1 MKRSKYVQ
9 LSLAASVAMAI
20 SGEAA
25 AVDQPRSFQ
34 SVEQCVDAEVAAD
47 VCSNAY
53 VAALTEHRRIA
64 PAYDDKA
71 KCDADFAADWCQ
83 KNSDGR
89 FVPKLGGFKV
99 PQNGEPAQNLDAIA
113 DAQMPA
119 GDTTSSN
126 ATQSTSHYSGGGGG
140 GGGGGN
146 GMLTGWLIG
155 NAMSNNSNR
164 TVYRDR
170 DTRQTY
176 NTSTQ
181 YRKIESAPRSQ
192 PDYESTRSKPVNV
205 ASSTSRGGF
214 GSQSSARSGWGGWGS
229 SSGRSSS

>member
-9 LSLAASVAMAI
+9 LSLAASVALAI
-20 SGEAA
+20 SGEVAA
-25 AVDQPRSFQ
+25 QEQQRYQ
-34 SVEQCVDAEVAAD
+34 SVEECVGAEVAAD

-99 PQNGEPAQNLDAIA
+99 PQNGEAPQDLNAIA
-113 DAQMPA
+113 NAQMPA
-119 GDTTSSN
+119 GEAAAAQN
-126 ATQSTSHYSGGGGG
+126 AQSTSHSS

-146 GMLTGWLIG
+146 GWLTGWLIG
-155 NAMSNNSNR
+155 NAMSNNANR

-192 PDYESTRSKPVNV
+192 PDYESSKSKPVNV

>member
-20 SGEAA
+20 SGQATAA
-25 AVDQPRSFQ
+25 DQPRNFQ
-34 SVEQCVDAEVAAD
+34 NVEQCVDAEVAAD

-64 PAYDDKA
+64 PAYDNKA

-99 PQNGEPAQNLDAIA
+99 PASGEPAQNLDAIA

-119 GDTTSSN
+119 GN
-126 ATQSTSHYSGGGGG
+126 PAAQNVQSTSHVSSGGS
-140 GGGGGN
+140 GGGN
-146 GMLTGWLIG
+146 GWLTGWLIG
-155 NAMSNNSNR
+155 NAMSNNAER

-170 DTRQTY
+170 ETRQPY

-181 YRKIESAPRSQ
+181 YRRAETTTRSQ
-192 PDYESTRSKPVNV
+192 TDYESSKSKPVNV

>member
-20 SGEAA
+20 SGQATAA
-25 AVDQPRSFQ
+25 DQPRSFQ
-34 SVEQCVDAEVAAD
+34 NVEQCVDAEVAAD

-64 PAYDDKA
+64 PAYDNKA

-99 PQNGEPAQNLDAIA
+99 PQEGEPAQNLDAIA

-119 GDTTSSN
+119 GN
-126 ATQSTSHYSGGGGG
+126 ATAQNVQSTSHVSS
-140 GGGGGN
+140 GGGGN
-146 GMLTGWLIG
+146 GWLTGWLIG
-155 NAMSNNSNR
+155 NAMSNNAER

-170 DTRQTY
+170 ETRQPY

-181 YRKIESAPRSQ
+181 YRRAETTTRSQ
-192 PDYESTRSKPVNV
+192 TDYESSKSKPVNV

-229 SSGRSSS
+229 SSGSGRSSS

>member
-9 LSLAASVAMAI
+9 LSLAASVALAI

-25 AVDQPRSFQ
+25 ALDQQRGFQ

-53 VAALTEHRRIA
+53 VAALTEHRRMA
-64 PAYDDKA
+64 PTYDDKA
-71 KCDADFAADWCQ
+71 QCDADFTADWCQ
-83 KNSDGR
+83 KNASGQ
-89 FVPKLGGFKV
+89 FVPKLSGFKIQPNAEA
-99 PQNGEPAQNLDAIA
+99 PQDLDALA

-119 GDTTSSN
+119 GDVNAAQAAPASTHSSGS
-126 ATQSTSHYSGGGGG
+126 STSGL
-140 GGGGGN
+140 
-146 GMLTGWLIG
+146 LTGWLIG

-181 YRKIESAPRSQ
+181 YRKVESAPVTRSQ
-192 PDYESTRSKPVNV
+192 PDYQSTKSKPVNV

>member
-9 LSLAASVAMAI
+9 LSLAASVAMVI

-25 AVDQPRSFQ
+25 AVDQPRNFQ

-99 PQNGEPAQNLDAIA
+99 PQNGETPQNLDAIA
-113 DAQMPA
+113 DTQMPA
-119 GDTTSSN
+119 GDTTAAQN
-126 ATQSTSHYSGGGGG
+126 VQNTSHTS
-140 GGGGGN
+140 GGGGN
-146 GMLTGWLIG
+146 GWLSGWLIG

-170 DTRQTY
+170 DTRQPY

-181 YRKIESAPRSQ
+181 SKRIESAPRSQ
-192 PDYESTRSKPVNV
+192 PNYESSKSKPVNV

>member
-9 LSLAASVAMAI
+9 LSLAASVAMAV
-20 SGEAA
+20 SGQVTAA
-25 AVDQPRSFQ
+25 DQPRNFQ
-34 SVEQCVDAEVAAD
+34 NVEQCVDAEVAAD

-64 PAYDDKA
+64 PAYDAKA

-99 PQNGEPAQNLDAIA
+99 PQEGEPAQNLDAIA
-113 DAQMPA
+113 NAQMPA
-119 GDTTSSN
+119 GS
-126 ATQSTSHYSGGGGG
+126 ATAQNVQSTSHVSS

-146 GMLTGWLIG
+146 GWLTGWLIG
-155 NAMSNNSNR
+155 NAMSNNAER

-170 DTRQTY
+170 ETRQPY

-181 YRKIESAPRSQ
+181 YRRAETTTRSQ
-192 PDYESTRSKPVNV
+192 PDYESSKSKPVNV

-229 SSGRSSS
+229 SSGSGRSSS

>member
-9 LSLAASVAMAI
+9 LSLAASVALAI
-20 SGEAA
+20 SGEVAA
-25 AVDQPRSFQ
+25 QEQQRFQ
-34 SVEQCVDAEVAAD
+34 SVEECVGAEVAAD

-64 PAYDDKA
+64 PAYDDKT

-99 PQNGEPAQNLDAIA
+99 PQNGEAPQDLNAIA
-113 DAQMPA
+113 NAQMPA
-119 GDTTSSN
+119 GEAAAAQN
-126 ATQSTSHYSGGGGG
+126 AQSTSHSS

-146 GMLTGWLIG
+146 GWLTGWLIG
-155 NAMSNNSNR
+155 NAMSNNANR

-192 PDYESTRSKPVNV
+192 PDYESSKSKPVNV

>member
-9 LSLAASVAMAI
+9 LSLAASVAMAV
-20 SGEAA
+20 SGQVTAA
-25 AVDQPRSFQ
+25 DQPRNFQ
-34 SVEQCVDAEVAAD
+34 NVEQCVDAEVAAD

-64 PAYDDKA
+64 PAYDAKA

-99 PQNGEPAQNLDAIA
+99 PQEGEPAQNLDAIA
-113 DAQMPA
+113 NAQMPA
-119 GDTTSSN
+119 GNAAAVQNVQNTSHTSS
-126 ATQSTSHYSGGGGG
+126 
-140 GGGGGN
+140 GGN
-146 GMLTGWLIG
+146 GWLTGWLIG
-155 NAMSNNSNR
+155 NAMSNNAER

-170 DTRQTY
+170 DTRQPY

-181 YRKIESAPRSQ
+181 YRRAETTTRNQ
-192 PDYESTRSKPVNV
+192 PDYESSKSKPVNV

>member
-9 LSLAASVAMAI
+9 LSLAASVAMAV
-20 SGEAA
+20 SGQAA
-25 AVDQPRSFQ
+25 AADQPRNFQ
-34 SVEQCVDAEVAAD
+34 SVEQCVDAAVAAD

-64 PAYDDKA
+64 PAYDDKS

-99 PQNGEPAQNLDAIA
+99 PQTGEAAQNLDAIA
-113 DAQMPA
+113 NAQMPA
-119 GDTTSSN
+119 GEAAAAQN
-126 ATQSTSHYSGGGGG
+126 VQSTSHASGGGGG
-140 GGGGGN
+140 AGN
-146 GMLTGWLIG
+146 GWLTGWLIG
-155 NAMSNNSNR
+155 NAMSNNANR

-181 YRKIESAPRSQ
+181 YRRAETTSRNQA
-192 PDYESTRSKPVNV
+192 DYETSKSKPVNV

>member
-9 LSLAASVAMAI
+9 LSLAASVALAI

-25 AVDQPRSFQ
+25 AQEQQRSFQ

-53 VAALTEHRRIA
+53 VAALAEHRRVA

-71 KCDADFAADWCQ
+71 ACDADFAANWCQ
-83 KNSDGR
+83 KNSAGR
-89 FVPKLGGFKV
+89 FVPKLGGFKI
-99 PQNGEPAQNLDAIA
+99 PQVGEPAQDLDAIA

-119 GDTTSSN
+119 GDTSAAQTTQT
-126 ATQSTSHYSGGGGG
+126 TQSTSHSSSGAGSGW
-140 GGGGGN
+140 
-146 GMLTGWLIG
+146 LTGWLIG
-155 NAMSNNSNR
+155 NAMSNNSSNR

-192 PDYESTRSKPVNV
+192 DYESSKSKPVNV

-214 GSQSSARSGWGGWGS
+214 GSQSSARSGWGGWG
-229 SSGRSSS
+229 RSSS

>member
-25 AVDQPRSFQ
+25 ALDSQRFQ
-34 SVEQCVDAEVAAD
+34 TVEQCVDASVAAD

-99 PQNGEPAQNLDAIA
+99 PQNGEAPQDLNALAN
-113 DAQMPA
+113 AQMPA
-119 GDTTSSN
+119 GEAAAAQN
-126 ATQSTSHYSGGGGG
+126 VQSTSHSS
-140 GGGGGN
+140 GGGN
-146 GMLTGWLIG
+146 GWLTGWLIG
-155 NAMSNNSNR
+155 NAMSNNANR

-176 NTSTQ
+176 NTSAQ
-181 YRKIESAPRSQ
+181 YRRIESAPAPRT
-192 PDYESTRSKPVNV
+192 DTRYDSTRSKPVNV

-229 SSGRSSS
+229 SSS

>member
-25 AVDQPRSFQ
+25 AADQTRNFQ

-47 VCSNAY
+47 ACSNAY

-64 PAYDDKA
+64 PVYDDKA
-71 KCDADFAADWCQ
+71 NCDADFADGWCQ

-99 PQNGEPAQNLDAIA
+99 IQKAEVAQNLDAIA

-119 GDTTSSN
+119 GDAAAAQN
-126 ATQSTSHYSGGGGG
+126 VQNTSHTSSGGGSGW
-140 GGGGGN
+140 
-146 GMLTGWLIG
+146 LSGWLIG
-155 NAMSNNSNR
+155 NAMSNNANR

-176 NTSTQ
+176 DTSKQ

-192 PDYESTRSKPVNV
+192 PDYESSKSKPVNV

>member
-20 SGEAA
+20 SGEVA
-25 AVDQPRSFQ
+25 AVDQQRSFQ

-53 VAALTEHRRIA
+53 VAALSEHRRIA

-119 GDTTSSN
+119 GEAAAAQN
-126 ATQSTSHYSGGGGG
+126 VQNTSHTSSGGGSGW
-140 GGGGGN
+140 
-146 GMLTGWLIG
+146 LTGWLIG
-155 NAMSNNSNR
+155 NAMSNNANR

-170 DTRQTY
+170 DTRQPY

-181 YRKIESAPRSQ
+181 YRRAETTTRSQ
-192 PDYESTRSKPVNV
+192 PDYESSKSKPVNV

>member
-20 SGEAA
+20 SGQAA
-25 AVDQPRSFQ
+25 AADQPRSFQ
-34 SVEQCVDAEVAAD
+34 NVEQCVDAEVAAD

-99 PQNGEPAQNLDAIA
+99 PASGEPAQNLDAIA

-119 GDTTSSN
+119 GDTT
-126 ATQSTSHYSGGGGG
+126 AQHVQSTSHVSSGG

-146 GMLTGWLIG
+146 GWLTGWLIG
-155 NAMSNNSNR
+155 NAMSNNSER

-170 DTRQTY
+170 ETRQPY

-181 YRKIESAPRSQ
+181 YRRAETTTRSQ
-192 PDYESTRSKPVNV
+192 TDYESSKSKPVNV

>member
-1 MKRSKYVQ
+1 
-9 LSLAASVAMAI
+9 
-20 SGEAA
+20 
-25 AVDQPRSFQ
+25 
-34 SVEQCVDAEVAAD
+34 VEQCVDAEVAAD

-99 PQNGEPAQNLDAIA
+99 PASGEPAQNLDAIA

-119 GDTTSSN
+119 GDTT
-126 ATQSTSHYSGGGGG
+126 AQHVQSTSHVSSGG

-146 GMLTGWLIG
+146 GWLTGWLIG
-155 NAMSNNSNR
+155 NAMSNNAER

-170 DTRQTY
+170 ETRQPY

-181 YRKIESAPRSQ
+181 YRRAETTTRSQ
-192 PDYESTRSKPVNV
+192 TDYESSKSKPVNV

>member
-9 LSLAASVAMAI
+9 LSLAASVALAI

-25 AVDQPRSFQ
+25 AQEQRNFQ

-47 VCSNAY
+47 ACSNAY

-64 PAYDDKA
+64 PAYDDKT
-71 KCDADFAADWCQ
+71 KCDADFATGWCQ

-99 PQNGEPAQNLDAIA
+99 PQNTEPAQNLDAIA
-113 DAQMPA
+113 NAQMPEGNA
-119 GDTTSSN
+119 EPVQTTQNTTHVS
-126 ATQSTSHYSGGGGG
+126 SGGGSS
-140 GGGGGN
+140 N
-146 GMLTGWLIG
+146 GWLTGWLIG
-155 NAMSNNSNR
+155 NAMSNNSR

-176 NTSTQ
+176 DTSTLN
-181 YRKIESAPRSQ
+181 RRIESAPT
-192 PDYESTRSKPVNV
+192 TRSNSDYTSSRSKSVNV

-229 SSGRSSS
+229 SSS

>member
-25 AVDQPRSFQ
+25 ALDSQRFQ
-34 SVEQCVDAEVAAD
+34 TVEQCVDASVAAD

-99 PQNGEPAQNLDAIA
+99 PQNGEAPQDLNALAN
-113 DAQMPA
+113 AQMPA
-119 GDTTSSN
+119 GEAAAAQN
-126 ATQSTSHYSGGGGG
+126 VQSTSHSS
-140 GGGGGN
+140 GGGN
-146 GMLTGWLIG
+146 GWLTGWLIG
-155 NAMSNNSNR
+155 NAMSNNANR

-176 NTSTQ
+176 NTSAQ
-181 YRKIESAPRSQ
+181 YRRIESAPATRS
-192 PDYESTRSKPVNV
+192 DTRYDSSRSKPVNV

-229 SSGRSSS
+229 SSS

>member
-9 LSLAASVAMAI
+9 LSLAASVALAI

-64 PAYDDKA
+64 PAYDDKD

-83 KNSDGR
+83 KNSAGR

-99 PQNGEPAQNLDAIA
+99 PHNAEAAQDLDAIA

-119 GDTTSSN
+119 GDAAAAQNVQPTAHASSG
-126 ATQSTSHYSGGGGG
+126 A
-140 GGGGGN
+140 GN
-146 GMLTGWLIG
+146 GWLSGWLIG
-155 NAMSNNSNR
+155 NAMSNNANR

-181 YRKIESAPRSQ
+181 SRKIESAPRSQ
-192 PDYESTRSKPVNV
+192 PDYESSKSKPVNV

-214 GSQSSARSGWGGWGS
+214 GSQSTARSGWGGWGS

>member
-20 SGEAA
+20 SGQVTAA
-25 AVDQPRSFQ
+25 DQPRNFQ
-34 SVEQCVDAEVAAD
+34 SLEQCIDAEVAAD

-99 PQNGEPAQNLDAIA
+99 PTSGEPAQNLDAIA
-113 DAQMPA
+113 GAQMPA
-119 GDTTSSN
+119 GDAAAVQNVQNTSHTSS
-126 ATQSTSHYSGGGGG
+126 
-140 GGGGGN
+140 GGGN
-146 GMLTGWLIG
+146 GWLTGWLIG
-155 NAMSNNSNR
+155 NAMSNNANR

-170 DTRQTY
+170 DTRQPY

-181 YRKIESAPRSQ
+181 YRRADTTTRSQ
-192 PDYESTRSKPVNV
+192 ADYESSKSKPVNV

>member
-9 LSLAASVAMAI
+9 LSLAASVVLAI
-20 SGEAA
+20 SGEVAA
-25 AVDQPRSFQ
+25 QDQQRFQ
-34 SVEQCVDAEVAAD
+34 SVEECVGAEVAAD

-64 PAYDDKA
+64 PAYDDKV

-99 PQNGEPAQNLDAIA
+99 PQSGEAPQDLNAIA
-113 DAQMPA
+113 NAQMPA
-119 GDTTSSN
+119 GETAAAQN
-126 ATQSTSHYSGGGGG
+126 AQSTSHSSGSGGA
-140 GGGGGN
+140 GN
-146 GMLTGWLIG
+146 GWLTGWLIG
-155 NAMSNNSNR
+155 NAMSNNANR

-181 YRKIESAPRSQ
+181 YRKIESAPATRS
-192 PDYESTRSKPVNV
+192 DTRYDSSRSKPVNV

-229 SSGRSSS
+229 SSS

>member
-1 MKRSKYVQ
+1 MKRSTYVQ

-20 SGEAA
+20 SGQASAA
-25 AVDQPRSFQ
+25 DQPRNFQ

-64 PAYDDKA
+64 PAYDNKA

-89 FVPKLGGFKV
+89 FVPKLGGFKI
-99 PQNGEPAQNLDAIA
+99 PQNGEAPQNLDTIA
-113 DAQMPA
+113 NAQMPA
-119 GDTTSSN
+119 GDTTAQN
-126 ATQSTSHYSGGGGG
+126 AQSTSHSS

-146 GMLTGWLIG
+146 GWLTGWLIG
-155 NAMSNNSNR
+155 NAMSNNADR

-170 DTRQTY
+170 ETRQTY
-176 NTSTQ
+176 NNSTQ
-181 YRKIESAPRSQ
+181 YRRAETTARSQ
-192 PDYESTRSKPVNV
+192 PDYESSKSKPINV

>member
-25 AVDQPRSFQ
+25 AVDQARNFQ

-99 PQNGEPAQNLDAIA
+99 PQNGETPQNLDAIA

-119 GDTTSSN
+119 GDTTAAQN
-126 ATQSTSHYSGGGGG
+126 VQNTSHTSSGGGW
-140 GGGGGN
+140 
-146 GMLTGWLIG
+146 LSGWLIG

-170 DTRQTY
+170 DTRQPY

-181 YRKIESAPRSQ
+181 SKRIESAPRSQ
-192 PDYESTRSKPVNV
+192 PTYESSKSKPVNV
-205 ASSTSRGGF
+205 TSSTSRGGF

>member
-20 SGEAA
+20 SGQATAA
-25 AVDQPRSFQ
+25 DQPRNFQ
-34 SVEQCVDAEVAAD
+34 NVEQCVDAEVAAD

-64 PAYDDKA
+64 PAYDNKA

-89 FVPKLGGFKV
+89 FVPRLGGFKV
-99 PQNGEPAQNLDAIA
+99 PKDGEPAQNLDAIA
-113 DAQMPA
+113 GAQMPA
-119 GDTTSSN
+119 GDAAAVQSVQNTSHTSS
-126 ATQSTSHYSGGGGG
+126 
-140 GGGGGN
+140 GGGN
-146 GMLTGWLIG
+146 GWLTGWLIG
-155 NAMSNNSNR
+155 NAMSNNAER

-170 DTRQTY
+170 ETRQPY

-181 YRKIESAPRSQ
+181 YRRAETTTRSQ
-192 PDYESTRSKPVNV
+192 TDYESSKSKPVNV

-229 SSGRSSS
+229 SSGSGRSSS

>member
-25 AVDQPRSFQ
+25 ALDQPRNFQ

-47 VCSNAY
+47 ICSNAY

-64 PAYDDKA
+64 PAYDDKTQ
-71 KCDADFAADWCQ
+71 CDADFAADWCQ

-99 PQNGEPAQNLDAIA
+99 PRNGEAPQNLDAIA

-119 GDTTSSN
+119 GDTTTSH
-126 ATQSTSHYSGGGGG
+126 ATSSTSHYSGS
-140 GGGGGN
+140 GGGGN
-146 GMLTGWLIG
+146 GWLSGWLIG

-181 YRKIESAPRSQ
+181 YRRIESAPRSQ
-192 PDYESTRSKPVNV
+192 PDYESSKSKPVNV

>member
-20 SGEAA
+20 SGQATAA
-25 AVDQPRSFQ
+25 DQPRNFQ
-34 SVEQCVDAEVAAD
+34 NVEQCVDAEVAAD

-64 PAYDDKA
+64 PAYDNKA

-89 FVPKLGGFKV
+89 FVPRLGGFKV
-99 PQNGEPAQNLDAIA
+99 PQEGEPAQNLDAIA
-113 DAQMPA
+113 NAQMPA
-119 GDTTSSN
+119 GN
-126 ATQSTSHYSGGGGG
+126 ATAQNVQSTSHVSS

-146 GMLTGWLIG
+146 GWLTGWLIG
-155 NAMSNNSNR
+155 NAMSNNAER

-170 DTRQTY
+170 ETRQPY

-181 YRKIESAPRSQ
+181 YRRAETTTRSQ
-192 PDYESTRSKPVNV
+192 ADYESSKSKPVNV

-229 SSGRSSS
+229 SSGSGRSSS

>member
-25 AVDQPRSFQ
+25 ALDSQRFQ
-34 SVEQCVDAEVAAD
+34 TVEQCVDASVAAD

-99 PQNGEPAQNLDAIA
+99 PQNGEAPQDLNALAN
-113 DAQMPA
+113 AQMPA
-119 GDTTSSN
+119 GEAAAQN
-126 ATQSTSHYSGGGGG
+126 VQSTSHSS
-140 GGGGGN
+140 GGGN
-146 GMLTGWLIG
+146 GWLTGWLIG
-155 NAMSNNSNR
+155 NAMSNNANR

-176 NTSTQ
+176 NTSAQ
-181 YRKIESAPRSQ
+181 YRKIESAPATRTDTRYDNS
-192 PDYESTRSKPVNV
+192 RSKPVNV

-229 SSGRSSS
+229 SSS

>member
-9 LSLAASVAMAI
+9 LSLAASVALAI
-20 SGEAA
+20 SGEVAA
-25 AVDQPRSFQ
+25 QEQQRYQ
-34 SVEQCVDAEVAAD
+34 SVEECVGAEVAAD

-89 FVPKLGGFKV
+89 FMPKLGGFKV
-99 PQNGEPAQNLDAIA
+99 PQNGEAPQDLNAIA
-113 DAQMPA
+113 NAQMPA
-119 GDTTSSN
+119 GEAAAAQN
-126 ATQSTSHYSGGGGG
+126 AQSTSHSS

-146 GMLTGWLIG
+146 GWLTGWLIG
-155 NAMSNNSNR
+155 NAMSNNANR

-192 PDYESTRSKPVNV
+192 PDYESSKSKPVNV

>member
-9 LSLAASVAMAI
+9 LSLAASVAVAI

-25 AVDQPRSFQ
+25 ALDPQRFQ
-34 SVEQCVDAEVAAD
+34 TVEQCVDASVAAD

-99 PQNGEPAQNLDAIA
+99 PQNGEAPQDLDAIA
-113 DAQMPA
+113 NAQLPA
-119 GDTTSSN
+119 GE
-126 ATQSTSHYSGGGGG
+126 ATAAQNVQGTSHASGS
-140 GGGGGN
+140 GN
-146 GMLTGWLIG
+146 GWLSGWLIG
-155 NAMSNNSNR
+155 NAMSNNANR

-192 PDYESTRSKPVNV
+192 PDYESSKSKPVNV

>member
-9 LSLAASVAMAI
+9 LSLAASVALAI
-20 SGEAA
+20 SGEVAA
-25 AVDQPRSFQ
+25 QEQQRFQ
-34 SVEQCVDAEVAAD
+34 SVEECVGAEVAAD

-99 PQNGEPAQNLDAIA
+99 PQNGEAPQDLNAIA
-113 DAQMPA
+113 NAQMPA
-119 GDTTSSN
+119 GEAAAAQN
-126 ATQSTSHYSGGGGG
+126 AQSTSHSSS
-140 GGGGGN
+140 GGGGN
-146 GMLTGWLIG
+146 GWLTGWLIG
-155 NAMSNNSNR
+155 NAMSNNANR

-192 PDYESTRSKPVNV
+192 PDYESSKSKPVNV

>member
-25 AVDQPRSFQ
+25 ALDSQRFQ
-34 SVEQCVDAEVAAD
+34 TVEQCVDASVAAD

-99 PQNGEPAQNLDAIA
+99 PQNGEAPQDLNALAN
-113 DAQMPA
+113 AQMPA
-119 GDTTSSN
+119 GEAAAQN
-126 ATQSTSHYSGGGGG
+126 VQSTSHSS
-140 GGGGGN
+140 GGGN
-146 GMLTGWLIG
+146 GWLTGWLIG
-155 NAMSNNSNR
+155 NAMSNNANR

-176 NTSTQ
+176 NTSAQ
-181 YRKIESAPRSQ
+181 YRRIESAPAPRT
-192 PDYESTRSKPVNV
+192 DTRYDSTRSKPVNV

-229 SSGRSSS
+229 SSS

>member
-20 SGEAA
+20 SGQVTAA
-25 AVDQPRSFQ
+25 DQPRNFQ
-34 SVEQCVDAEVAAD
+34 SLEQCVDAEVAAD

-53 VAALTEHRRIA
+53 IAALTEHRRIA

-99 PQNGEPAQNLDAIA
+99 PTSGEPAQNLDAIA
-113 DAQMPA
+113 GAQMPA
-119 GDTTSSN
+119 GDAAAVQNVQNTSHTSS
-126 ATQSTSHYSGGGGG
+126 
-140 GGGGGN
+140 GGGN
-146 GMLTGWLIG
+146 GWLTGWLIG
-155 NAMSNNSNR
+155 NAMSNNANR

-170 DTRQTY
+170 DTRQPY

-181 YRKIESAPRSQ
+181 YRRADTTTRSQ
-192 PDYESTRSKPVNV
+192 ADYESSKSKPVNV

>member
-9 LSLAASVAMAI
+9 LSLAASVALAI

-64 PAYDDKA
+64 PAYDDKD

-83 KNSDGR
+83 KNSAGR
-89 FVPKLGGFKV
+89 FAPKLGGFKV
-99 PQNGEPAQNLDAIA
+99 PQNAEAAQDLDAIA

-119 GDTTSSN
+119 GDAAAAQNVQPTAHASSV
-126 ATQSTSHYSGGGGG
+126 A
-140 GGGGGN
+140 GN
-146 GMLTGWLIG
+146 GWLSGWLIG
-155 NAMSNNSNR
+155 NAMSNNANR

-181 YRKIESAPRSQ
+181 SRKIESAPRSQ
-192 PDYESTRSKPVNV
+192 PDYESSKSKPVNV

-214 GSQSSARSGWGGWGS
+214 GSQSTARSGWGGWGS

>member
-9 LSLAASVAMAI
+9 LSLAASVALAI
-20 SGEAA
+20 SGEVAA
-25 AVDQPRSFQ
+25 QEQQRYQ
-34 SVEQCVDAEVAAD
+34 SVEECVGAEVAAD

-99 PQNGEPAQNLDAIA
+99 PQNGEAPQDLNAIA
-113 DAQMPA
+113 NAQMPA
-119 GDTTSSN
+119 GEAAAAQN
-126 ATQSTSHYSGGGGG
+126 AQSTSHSSS
-140 GGGGGN
+140 GGGGN
-146 GMLTGWLIG
+146 GWLTGWLIG
-155 NAMSNNSNR
+155 NAMSNNANR

-192 PDYESTRSKPVNV
+192 PDYESSKSKPVNV

>member
-9 LSLAASVAMAI
+9 LSLAASVAMAV
-20 SGEAA
+20 SGQASAA
-25 AVDQPRSFQ
+25 EQPRSFQ

-53 VAALTEHRRIA
+53 VAALAEHRRIA

-89 FVPKLGGFKV
+89 FVPKLGGFKI
-99 PQNGEPAQNLDAIA
+99 QQSGEAPQNLDTIA
-113 DAQMPA
+113 NAQMPA
-119 GDTTSSN
+119 GDSTAQN
-126 ATQSTSHYSGGGGG
+126 AQSTSHSSGG

-146 GMLTGWLIG
+146 GWLTGWLIG
-155 NAMSNNSNR
+155 NAMSNNADR

-170 DTRQTY
+170 ETRQTY
-176 NTSTQ
+176 TTSTQ
-181 YRKIESAPRSQ
+181 YRRAETTSRSHA
-192 PDYESTRSKPVNV
+192 DYESSKSKPVNV

-214 GSQSSARSGWGGWGS
+214 GSQSSARSGWGGWSS

>member
-9 LSLAASVAMAI
+9 LSLAASVAVAI

-25 AVDQPRSFQ
+25 ALDPQHFQ
-34 SVEQCVDAEVAAD
+34 TVEQCVDASIAAD

-99 PQNGEPAQNLDAIA
+99 PQNGEAPQDLDAIA
-113 DAQMPA
+113 NTQLPA
-119 GDTTSSN
+119 GE
-126 ATQSTSHYSGGGGG
+126 ATAAQNVQSTSHASGS
-140 GGGGGN
+140 GN
-146 GMLTGWLIG
+146 GWLSGWLIG
-155 NAMSNNSNR
+155 NAMSNNANR

-192 PDYESTRSKPVNV
+192 PDYESSKSKPVNV

>member
-9 LSLAASVAMAI
+9 LSLAASVALAI

-64 PAYDDKA
+64 PAYDDKD

-83 KNSDGR
+83 KNSSGR
-89 FVPKLGGFKV
+89 FAPKLGGFKV
-99 PQNGEPAQNLDAIA
+99 PQNAEAAQDLDAIA

-119 GDTTSSN
+119 GDAAAAQNVQPTAHASSG
-126 ATQSTSHYSGGGGG
+126 A
-140 GGGGGN
+140 GN
-146 GMLTGWLIG
+146 GWLSGWLIG
-155 NAMSNNSNR
+155 NAMSNNANR

-181 YRKIESAPRSQ
+181 SRKIESAPRSQ
-192 PDYESTRSKPVNV
+192 PDYESSKSKPVNV

-214 GSQSSARSGWGGWGS
+214 GSQSTARSGWGGWGS

>member
-9 LSLAASVAMAI
+9 LSLAASVAMAV
-20 SGEAA
+20 SGQASAA
-25 AVDQPRSFQ
+25 EQPRSFQ

-53 VAALTEHRRIA
+53 VAALAEHRRIA

-89 FVPKLGGFKV
+89 FVPKLGGFKI
-99 PQNGEPAQNLDAIA
+99 PQSGEAPQNLDTIA
-113 DAQMPA
+113 NAQMPA
-119 GDTTSSN
+119 GDSTAQN
-126 ATQSTSHYSGGGGG
+126 AQSTSHSSG

-146 GMLTGWLIG
+146 GWLTGWLIG
-155 NAMSNNSNR
+155 NAMSNNADR

-170 DTRQTY
+170 ETRQTY

-181 YRKIESAPRSQ
+181 YRRAETTSRSQ
-192 PDYESTRSKPVNV
+192 PDYESSKSKPVNV

-214 GSQSSARSGWGGWGS
+214 GSQSSARSGWGGWSS

>member
-9 LSLAASVAMAI
+9 LSLAASVALAI

-25 AVDQPRSFQ
+25 AQEQRNFQ

-47 VCSNAY
+47 ACSNAY
-53 VAALTEHRRIA
+53 VAALAEHRRIA

-71 KCDADFAADWCQ
+71 KCDADFAAGWCQ

-99 PQNGEPAQNLDAIA
+99 PQNTEPAQNLDAIA
-113 DAQMPA
+113 NAQMPEGNA
-119 GDTTSSN
+119 EPVQTTQNTTHVS
-126 ATQSTSHYSGGGGG
+126 SGGGSS
-140 GGGGGN
+140 N
-146 GMLTGWLIG
+146 GWLTGWLIG
-155 NAMSNNSNR
+155 NAMSNNSR

-176 NTSTQ
+176 DTSTLN
-181 YRKIESAPRSQ
+181 RRIESAPT
-192 PDYESTRSKPVNV
+192 TRSNSDYTSSRSKSVNV

-229 SSGRSSS
+229 SSS

>member
-25 AVDQPRSFQ
+25 ALDQPRNFQ

-47 VCSNAY
+47 LCSSAY
-53 VAALTEHRRIA
+53 VAALNEHRRIA
-64 PAYDDKA
+64 PAYTDKA
-71 KCDADFAADWCQ
+71 KCDADFAAGWCQ

-99 PQNGEPAQNLDAIA
+99 PGNAETPQDLDAIA
-113 DAQMPA
+113 NSQMPA
-119 GDTTSSN
+119 GDSTTSSSSS
-126 ATQSTSHYSGGGGG
+126 ASHGSHYSGGS
-140 GGGGGN
+140 GGGGN
-146 GMLTGWLIG
+146 GWLTGWLIG
-155 NAMSNNSNR
+155 NAMSNNAER

-170 DTRQTY
+170 ETRQPY

-181 YRKIESAPRSQ
+181 YRRADTTSRSQ
-192 PDYESTRSKPVNV
+192 SDYESSKSKPVNV

>member
-9 LSLAASVAMAI
+9 LSLAASVALAI

-25 AVDQPRSFQ
+25 AVDQQRSFQ

-53 VAALTEHRRIA
+53 VAALSEHRRIA

-99 PQNGEPAQNLDAIA
+99 PQSGEPAQNLDAIA
-113 DAQMPA
+113 DAQMPV
-119 GDTTSSN
+119 GE
-126 ATQSTSHYSGGGGG
+126 ATAAQNVQNTSHTSSGGGSGW
-140 GGGGGN
+140 
-146 GMLTGWLIG
+146 LTGWLIG
-155 NAMSNNSNR
+155 NAMSNNANR

-170 DTRQTY
+170 DTRQPY

-181 YRKIESAPRSQ
+181 YRRAETTTRSQ
-192 PDYESTRSKPVNV
+192 PDYESSKSKPVNV